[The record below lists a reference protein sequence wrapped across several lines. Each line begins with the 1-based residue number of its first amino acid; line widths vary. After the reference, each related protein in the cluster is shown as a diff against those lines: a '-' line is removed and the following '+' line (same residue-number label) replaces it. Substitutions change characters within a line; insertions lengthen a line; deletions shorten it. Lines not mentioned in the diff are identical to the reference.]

1 MHIFEGVGMIR
12 EGRRHC
18 YQKFHENGERNRNQ
32 LPRQLLDS
40 IFQRSYAPRFLLDPT
55 PERGTRT
62 PWLHSIR
69 TKLVL
74 SNVCRLWN
82 EIATPLLYEDIAL
95 RRWEPMESFMRT
107 IDDKPEYG
115 KFVRIIEIHVLL
127 TEEGDYRQSLIDE
140 YLDTIIIKCPLLA
153 DLRIPTKYPLTL
165 GTRHSPDLWPPITH
179 LSLNLYP
186 GPDLL
191 HLLRL
196 SCKTLVHLSIAVGM
210 IKKAPPSTYPPI
222 HLPRL
227 KYLAISGRF
236 YGQHSELRAQAFIE
250 SLNVQSLHTLAIN
263 TVQQEMIDVLTS
275 FLESNGQNI
284 RSLFCEWYDRADIR
298 GFLDKCPGLEHL
310 ALNHGKLSYPISHSN
325 VKWLDVELWYNEEP
339 WKWADAQAAFPSL
352 QGLRELHTT
361 GNLFLPIVTS
371 VRPDIVVS
379 DKDKFVLGFP
389 AIRLT
394 HRRGCVEIQN
404 FRNKIKEW

>member
-1 MHIFEGVGMIR
+1 HLPVS
-12 EGRRHC
+12 
-18 YQKFHENGERNRNQ
+18 ERTQTITPTNALIMPQISQ
-32 LPRQLLDS
+32 LPRQLLES

-153 DLRIPTKYPLTL
+153 DLRVPTIYPLTL
-165 GTRHSPDLWPPITH
+165 GTRQSPDLWPPITH

-186 GPDLL
+186 GSDLL

-196 SCKTLVHLSIAVGM
+196 SHQTLIHLSISLRT
-210 IKKAPPSTYPPI
+210 IQKDPPSTYAPI

-227 KYLAISGRF
+227 TYLAISEGVWSRR
-236 YGQHSELRAQAFIE
+236 SELQGQAFIE
-250 SLNVQSLHTLAIN
+250 ALEVPSLHTLAI
-263 TVQQEMIDVLTS
+263 QSLLPEMIDVLTS

-284 RSLFCEWYDRADIR
+284 RSLFCEWYDRVDIR
-298 GFLDKCPGLEHL
+298 GLLDKCPGLEHL
-310 ALNHGKLSYPISHSN
+310 ALCHGKLSYPISHSN
-325 VKWLDVELWYNEEP
+325 VKWLDFEVWYNDEP
-339 WKWADAQAAFPSL
+339 WTWADAKAAFPNL
-352 QGLRELHTT
+352 LGLRALDTT
-361 GNLFLPIVTS
+361 GNLFLPTVTS

-404 FRNKIKEW
+404 FRYKIKEW